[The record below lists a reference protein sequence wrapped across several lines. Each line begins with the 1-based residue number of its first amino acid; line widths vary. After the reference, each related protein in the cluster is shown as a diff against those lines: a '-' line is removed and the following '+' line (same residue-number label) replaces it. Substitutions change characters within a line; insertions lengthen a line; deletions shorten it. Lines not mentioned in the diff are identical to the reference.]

1 MNPQMKHLIP
11 ALVPALL
18 ICQPALAHVTTGE
31 HGSFMAGASHP
42 ISGADHILAM
52 VCVGLWAALLG
63 GRALWIVPTAFVGA
77 MSVGFAAAL
86 TGMSLPLVEPMI
98 LASSVVLGLLVA
110 VAARMP
116 VAAGAAVV
124 AIFAVFHGHAHGA
137 EMGGAHALNYLAG
150 FAVVTAALH
159 VAGLGFGLLLG
170 KASRQPIL
178 RGAGLLVAAAGSA
191 LALAG

>member
-1 MNPQMKHLIP
+1 MKRLIP

-18 ICQPALAHVTTGE
+18 ICQPALAHLNPDE

-63 GRALWIVPTAFVGA
+63 GRALWLVPTAFVGA
-77 MSVGFAAAL
+77 MSLGFLAAL
-86 TGMSLPLVEPMI
+86 AGMPLPFVEPMI

-124 AIFAVFHGHAHGA
+124 AVFAVFHGHAHGA
-137 EMGGAHALNYLAG
+137 EMGGATAFSYLAG
-150 FAVVTAALH
+150 FGLVTAALH
-159 VAGLGFGLLLG
+159 AAGLSLGIVLG
-170 KASRQPIL
+170 KASRLPVL
-178 RGAGLLVAAAGSA
+178 RGAGVLVAAAGSA

>member
-1 MNPQMKHLIP
+1 MKRLIP
-11 ALVPALL
+11 ALAPALL
-18 ICQPALAHVTTGE
+18 MASPALAHLNPDE

-63 GRALWIVPTAFVGA
+63 GRALWLVPTAFVGA
-77 MSVGFAAAL
+77 MSLGFLAAL
-86 TGMSLPLVEPMI
+86 AGMPLPFVEPMI

-110 VAARMP
+110 IAARMP

-124 AIFAVFHGHAHGA
+124 AVFAVFHGHAHGA
-137 EMGGAHALNYLAG
+137 EMGGATAFSYLAG
-150 FAVVTAALH
+150 FGLVTAALH
-159 VAGLGFGLLLG
+159 AAGLSLGIVLG
-170 KASRQPIL
+170 KASRLAAL
-178 RGAGLLVAAAGSA
+178 RGAGVLVAAAGSA

>member
-1 MNPQMKHLIP
+1 MIRPLKHLIP
-11 ALVPALL
+11 ALAPALL
-18 ICQPALAHVTTGE
+18 IAQPALAHLNPGE
-31 HGSFMAGASHP
+31 HGSFLAGATHP
-42 ISGADHILAM
+42 ISGADHVLAM

-63 GRALWIVPTAFVGA
+63 GRALWMVPAAFVGA
-77 MSVGFAAAL
+77 MSVGFLTAL
-86 TGMSLPLVEPMI
+86 GGLPLPFVEPVI

-110 VAARMP
+110 VAARLP

-124 AIFAVFHGHAHGA
+124 AGFALFHGHAHGA
-137 EMGGAHALNYLAG
+137 EMGGAQAMNYLAG
-150 FAVVTAALH
+150 FAAVTAALH

-178 RGAGLLVAAAGSA
+178 RGTGLLVAAAGSA

>member
-1 MNPQMKHLIP
+1 MKRLIP

-18 ICQPALAHVTTGE
+18 ICQPALAHLNPDE

-63 GRALWIVPTAFVGA
+63 GRALWLVPAAFVGA
-77 MSVGFAAAL
+77 MSLGFLAAL
-86 TGMSLPLVEPMI
+86 AGMPLPFVEPMI

-124 AIFAVFHGHAHGA
+124 AVFAVFHGHAHGA
-137 EMGGAHALNYLAG
+137 EMGGATAFSYLAG
-150 FAVVTAALH
+150 FGLVTAALH
-159 VAGLGFGLLLG
+159 AAGLSLGIVLG
-170 KASRQPIL
+170 KASRLAAL
-178 RGAGLLVAAAGSA
+178 RGAGVLVAAAGSA